1 MSEGTRAGFAAIIGA
16 PNAGKSTLTNRLV
29 GAKVSIVTQKVQT
42 TRFPVRG
49 VAMHDKAQIILVDTP
64 GIFSPRRRLDRA
76 MVRSAWGGA
85 EDADLIVHL
94 VDAVAELAAG
104 EAGAKAADKRSA
116 VDVESIV
123 KGLQDSNKKAIL
135 ALNKIDGMRRD
146 RLLGL
151 AERLYATGVYS
162 EVFMISAADGQGV
175 DDLKKR
181 LAVLMPE
188 GPWLYPEE
196 QTADLPARL
205 LAAEITREKLFLR
218 VHEELPY
225 AAAVETTAF
234 EERKDGSLRI
244 EQTIYVERD
253 SQRPIVLG
261 ANGQT
266 LKWIGQKSREE
277 LTELLDRTVH
287 LFLHVKVDERWADKR
302 EFYGDLGLD
311 YDA

>member
-1 MSEGTRAGFAAIIGA
+1 MTTRAGFAAIIGA

-29 GAKVSIVTQKVQT
+29 GAKVTIVTQKVQT

-49 VAMHDKAQIILVDTP
+49 VAMAGESQIVLVDTP

-85 EDADLIVHL
+85 DEADVTVHL
-94 VDAVAELAAG
+94 VDVQAELAA
-104 EAGAKAADKRSA
+104 
-116 VDVESIV
+116 
-123 KGLQDSNKKAIL
+123 
-135 ALNKIDGMRRD
+135 
-146 RLLGL
+146 
-151 AERLYATGVYS
+151 
-162 EVFMISAADGQGV
+162 
-175 DDLKKR
+175 
-181 LAVLMPE
+181 
-188 GPWLYPEE
+188 EE

-234 EERKDGSLRI
+234 QERKDGSVRI
-244 EQTIYVERD
+244 EQSIYVERE

-261 ANGQT
+261 KNGQT

-277 LTELLDRTVH
+277 LIELFDRPVH

-302 EFYGDLGLD
+302 EFYGDVGLD
-311 YDA
+311 FDA